1 MTLLRQAS
9 TALKEIVLA
18 ALIALAPSV
27 ALASEGFDGGE
38 CDNPRS
44 ADPYRCGGAAFGNP
58 FYVPSG
64 GRAFTGA
71 VRDDGVVQ
79 RRAPRR

>member
-1 MTLLRQAS
+1 MN
-9 TALKEIVLA
+9 KIVMA

-38 CDNPRS
+38 CDNPRTRD
-44 ADPYRCGGAAFGNP
+44 AYRCGGAASGNP
-58 FYVPSG
+58 FYVPQG

-71 VRDDGVVQ
+71 IQDDGVVLQ